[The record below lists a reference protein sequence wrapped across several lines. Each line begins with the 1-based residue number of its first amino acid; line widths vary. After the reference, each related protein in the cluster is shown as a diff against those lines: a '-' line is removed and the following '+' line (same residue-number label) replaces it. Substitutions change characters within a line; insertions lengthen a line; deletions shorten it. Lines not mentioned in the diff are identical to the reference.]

1 MNEAENASKDTVM
14 TVDTAKNEKVIEYD
28 NLYERL
34 FDDKLQLKSVNNTQ
48 KQVAIGNDQAL
59 INFLEAGLSIDNKQ
73 ELDQVDISKLK
84 VNKQYKLINPLP
96 KLKSVAATPQFFD
109 MAGGYI

>member
-1 MNEAENASKDTVM
+1 MNEAENAKDTVM
-14 TVDTAKNEKVIEYD
+14 QVDTAKNEKVIEYD

-59 INFLEAGLSIDNKQ
+59 INFLEAGLSIDNK
-73 ELDQVDISKLK
+73 
-84 VNKQYKLINPLP
+84 
-96 KLKSVAATPQFFD
+96 
-109 MAGGYI
+109 